1 MASVFLPCPINR
13 SVEFEKPHPSIW
25 TGPVP
30 FFYPPFDAR
39 AASDLRRFASDLNRP
54 VVVEGGDSQPSWPS
68 PVSNEREQVLD
79 LLLRRLDLLAK
90 FSDHHGS
97 ETFVGDPRPNLSGLI
112 SDQPLDQ
119 TLRSAGGE
127 RALEAARATPY
138 VLTISPEKR
147 SGKTRV
153 LEVAELVVRE
163 PVRAANITAAGVFQ
177 AIEKWTPTLLVDEI
191 DAVFRS
197 KSEQAEALRGVLNA
211 GNRRGSH
218 VIRGSQ
224 DGEPVRFGTFC
235 PKMLAGINTGKLP
248 DTIRDR
254 SIVLSM
260 ERRRAGEKVDD
271 LFPAELAD
279 QLDELRRRLEDWA
292 AENIER
298 LRTVAAAR
306 AGRRAR
312 RPPPG
317 GVGPALFAIAD
328 LARGRMAGEIP
339 AGRDSAR
346 EGRRGRR
353 RRGARARA
361 DRGAAIDLRRGRAR
375 DRVQDDLPEAE
386 RRRGAPVRRLL
397 RGRGDQA
404 AVDLAKLL
412 RPYGIKPKKVRVGIE
427 TPRGYERE
435 QFDEVWQRYAP
446 DEHARGGDPS
456 GEAQQAQQAQHPN
469 ADADLDVADVADVAL
484 AQEVLPYARVSSNG
498 NGSVPPLKVDPRMQ
512 PLDGETFEEWEA
524 RVEAMFERGE
534 L

>member
-1 MASVFLPCPINR
+1 M
-13 SVEFEKPHPSIW
+13 
-25 TGPVP
+25 
-30 FFYPPFDAR
+30 
-39 AASDLRRFASDLNRP
+39 
-54 VVVEGGDSQPSWPS
+54 
-68 PVSNEREQVLD
+68 
-79 LLLRRLDLLAK
+79 
-90 FSDHHGS
+90 
-97 ETFVGDPRPNLSGLI
+97 
-112 SDQPLDQ
+112 
-119 TLRSAGGE
+119 
-127 RALEAARATPY
+127 
-138 VLTISPEKR
+138 LTISPEKR

-254 SIVLSM
+254 SVVVSM
-260 ERRRAGEKVDD
+260 KRRRAGENVDD
-271 LFPAELAD
+271 LFPAELANE
-279 QLDELRRRLEDWA
+279 LEELRRRLEDWA
-292 AENIER
+292 GENMER
-298 LRTVAAAR
+298 LAQW
-306 AGRRAR
+306 R
-312 RPPPG
+312 RPERVAG
-317 GVGPALFAIAD
+317 LDDRLQEAWDALFAIAD
-328 LARGRMAGEIP
+328 LAEAGWSEKSRQAATALAEDAED
-339 AGRDSAR
+339 AGD
-346 EGRRGRR
+346 
-353 RRGARARA
+353 
-361 DRGAAIDLRRGRAR
+361 AAHGHVLIEALRSIF
-375 DRVQDDLPEAE
+375 EAE
-386 RRRGAPVRRLL
+386 NPIASKTICQRLIDDEEL
-397 RGRGDQA
+397 PFADYSGGVGIKPRS
-404 AVDLAKLL
+404 LSKLL
-412 RPYGIKPKKVRVGIE
+412 RPYGIKPKVVRVGIE

-435 QFDEVWQRYAP
+435 QFAEVWQRYTP
-446 DEHARGGDPS
+446 DEHARGGDPP